1 MKDNIIQDSFSKIK
15 LYIEK
20 LPKKTK
26 AIVGIALAGVIL
38 IAVLATILVNAQNGK
53 YTDLYSGLSTSEA
66 GSIYKALKD
75 MGADVKFDSD
85 GNIMVPKDEYDVWIL
100 QLAAQGYPKSAL
112 TYDIFSSNA
121 GMTATESEKAQ
132 WLLYQLQ
139 DRMQSTLERMDGV
152 ASATVTITIPETSN
166 YVWETATTEQRASAG
181 VLLSLDSGIEMS
193 GEQVSAIRTLIASGV
208 PKMKPEDVTVVDAKT
223 MLELTPTNGSS
234 SGSSTTNDYNLGFE
248 LMVQSKIED
257 NVARL
262 LAPRYGSSGIVAVA
276 KVTIDYD
283 KMMTEKYDVT
293 PPSPSDNGF
302 TTHSEGSYSVNGT
315 VSAGDVVGETNNTDV
330 PSYAYNDPTSSDGVT
345 NYSWSTDYDYSYIKT
360 QIESGNAILKRATI
374 SVMVNETSLTDT
386 RVSELKSLISG
397 CTDIPQDLISIS
409 AYSKAALNEVEPNT
423 SPEPTPDGFKL
434 PDILNLPMW
443 MYIAAGVALLVLV
456 ILIFV
461 VIAILKRKKKA
472 KLLSAAQ
479 ADERARAEEARRQSI
494 EIDKY
499 KKNLEDI
506 AKGNIDPK
514 NEAIVEEVRDFA
526 KSNPQVT
533 ANLIRTWLKEN

>member
-1 MKDNIIQDSFSKIK
+1 VKDNIIQDSFSKIK
-15 LYIEK
+15 SNIVK
-20 LPKKTK
+20 MPKKTK
-26 AIVGIALAGVIL
+26 SMVGIVLAGVVL
-38 IAVLATILVNAQNGK
+38 IAMLATIVINAQNGK

-75 MGADVKFDSD
+75 MGADVKFDSN

-100 QLAAQGYPKSAL
+100 QLAAQGYPKTAL

-139 DRMQSTLERMDGV
+139 DRMQATLERMDGV
-152 ASATVTITIPETSN
+152 TSATVTITIPENSN

-181 VLLSLDSGIEMS
+181 VLLSLNSGIVMS

-234 SGSSTTNDYNLGFE
+234 ANSAITADYNLGFE
-248 LMVQSKIED
+248 LIVQGKIED
-257 NVARL
+257 NVVRL
-262 LAPRYGSSGIVAVA
+262 LSPRYGNSGIVAVA

-293 PPSPSDNGF
+293 PPSPSDNGYA
-302 TTHSEGSYSVNGT
+302 THSEGNYSVNGT
-315 VSAGDVVGETNNTDV
+315 VTAGDVVGETNNTDI
-330 PSYAYNDPTSSDGVT
+330 PTYAYNSPTSSNGVT

-386 RVSELKSLISG
+386 RITELKSLISG

-409 AYSKAALNEVEPNT
+409 AYDKAALNEVDPNP
-423 SPEPTPDGFKL
+423 SPEPTPDVFQL

-443 MYIAAGVALLVLV
+443 AYIAAGVGLLVLI
-456 ILIFV
+456 ILIFI
-461 VIAILKRKKKA
+461 VIAIFKRRKKVKI
-472 KLLSAAQ
+472 LTAAQ
-479 ADERARAEEARRQSI
+479 ADERARAEEAHRQTA

-526 KSNPQVT
+526 KTNPQVT